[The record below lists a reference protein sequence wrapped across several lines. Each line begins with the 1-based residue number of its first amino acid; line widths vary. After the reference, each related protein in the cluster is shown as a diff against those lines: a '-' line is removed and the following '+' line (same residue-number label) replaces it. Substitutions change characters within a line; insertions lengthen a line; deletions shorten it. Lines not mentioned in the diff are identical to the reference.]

1 MDIKLE
7 NILLDE
13 YFNVKVADLGVALDV
28 SQTHG
33 ITDSRRGT
41 ASYMAPEVSNL
52 LPTETYDAFKADIYS
67 LGISLYVLLLG
78 EFPVKEEID
87 DSTSFDTDTIGG
99 ITGLKCSIESKK
111 KWDLFS
117 TELQELLG

>member
-41 ASYMAPEVSNL
+41 VSYMAPEVSNL